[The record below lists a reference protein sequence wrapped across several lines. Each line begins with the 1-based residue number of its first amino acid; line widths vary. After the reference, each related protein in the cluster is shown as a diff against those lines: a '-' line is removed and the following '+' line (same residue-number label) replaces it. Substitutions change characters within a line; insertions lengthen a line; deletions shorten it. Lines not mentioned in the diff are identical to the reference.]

1 MEAPPFPEGLLCAR
15 ISTATLPLFRMSRLG
30 PLAFSARKHDC
41 ISYSQRHPV
50 DEIVRMVDAL
60 QFHEEHGEV
69 GMKETA
75 ESVANYLIEHSKQL

>member
-1 MEAPPFPEGLLCAR
+1 
-15 ISTATLPLFRMSRLG
+15 
-30 PLAFSARKHDC
+30 
-41 ISYSQRHPV
+41 V